1 MTTGLGV
8 EMYCLDRM
16 RTGKYVSGRAA
27 LAQAIYRRL
36 TTPRGTLRGGDDEQA
51 YGIDLPGFVGDTAT
65 QIAVAALPGIIR
77 AELLEDDRI
86 VDAVATV
93 IADAPSNGLVT
104 LTIEIRVVPVDD
116 DAELT
121 LTIAVTETSVEL
133 LSVSA

>member
-16 RTGKYVSGRAA
+16 RTGKYVSGRGA

-36 TTPRGTLRGGDDEQA
+36 TTPRGTLRGGDEEQA

-65 QIAVAALPGIIR
+65 TIAVAALPGIIR
-77 AELLEDDRI
+77 GELLKDDRI
-86 VDAVATV
+86 LDVVATV
-93 IADAPSNGLVT
+93 TADEPSNGQVS
-104 LTIEIRVVPVDD
+104 LTIDIRVVPVED
-116 DAELT
+116 DAELS
-121 LTIAVTETSVEL
+121 LTIAVSETSVEL